1 MSKTK
6 SETAVYV
13 CCWKN

>member
-6 SETAVYV
+6 SKL
-13 CCWKN
+13 WLIS